1 MPPIRVLFFTQPG
14 CLSCELMKVFL
25 EAKGIAFEERDISTD
40 FEARRAMTEQYDSS
54 ETPTLVILSGET
66 IEVIIGFDP
75 VRLDQ
80 FLDPA
85 SSSDSVTE
93 S

>member
-1 MPPIRVLFFTQPG
+1 MPAIRVIIFTQPG

-25 EAKGIAFEERDISTD
+25 EAKEIAFEERDILADSD
-40 FEARRAMTEQYDSS
+40 ARREMTEEHDST
-54 ETPTLVILSGET
+54 ETPTLVIVSEET
-66 IEVIIGFDP
+66 TEVIVGFDP

-85 SSSDSVTE
+85 SSSDPVTE

>member
-1 MPPIRVLFFTQPG
+1 MQLTRVLLFTQPG
-14 CLSCELMKVFL
+14 CLSCELMRMFL
-25 EAKGIAFEERDISTD
+25 EAKEIAFEERDISTD
-40 FEARRAMTEQYDSS
+40 LEARREMTEQHDSS
-54 ETPTLVILSGET
+54 ETPTLVIVSSET
-66 IEVIIGFDP
+66 TEVIVGFDP

-85 SSSDSVTE
+85 PSSDSVTE

>member
-1 MPPIRVLFFTQPG
+1 MTTRAVLFTQPG
-14 CLSCELMKVFL
+14 CLSCELMKIFL
-25 EAKGIAFEERDISTD
+25 EAKEITFEERDISSD
-40 FEARRAMTEQYDSS
+40 LEARREMTEQHDSS
-54 ETPTLVILSGET
+54 ETPTLVIFSGET
-66 IEVIIGFDP
+66 TDVIVDFDP

-85 SSSDSVTE
+85 PSSDSVTE